1 MLNTQLEHIKTEF
14 KPQTWHV
21 ELHIPAR
28 DGNVLSAFHSRS
40 VAEET
45 RDEWN
50 AENNRVG
57 FQGDAFICLCDC
69 PNRECLW
76 L

>member
-21 ELHIPAR
+21 ELPGAL
-28 DGNVLSAFHSRS
+28 VLSAFHSRG
-40 VAEET
+40 VAEEV
-45 RDEWN
+45 RDMLTEER
-50 AENNRVG
+50 AY
-57 FQGDAFICLCDC
+57 ICLCDC